1 MTANPAG
8 AAVSVRQRPRARWR
22 AYLLLSRVSNVPT
35 VWSNV
40 LAGMCLASAALDSA
54 AYLRLALSMSAFYT
68 AGMFLNDAF
77 DEPFDRRHRPE
88 RPIPAGDVSRG
99 EVLLIGAA
107 LMLAGEALLVQ
118 SATASIVGALLA
130 AAILLYNY
138 RHKGSRFAPLVMGAC
153 RGLVYCAAAAY
164 VSTITTTV
172 GVAAVIMA
180 AYVAGLTVVAKL
192 AGPSARWL
200 VPTLIA
206 AISLVDAAIIATVS
220 SLPSLAL
227 VAAVG
232 FPLTLFLQRFVPGD

>member
-1 MTANPAG
+1 MTANS
-8 AAVSVRQRPRARWR
+8 AAVDVSVRHRPRWR

-35 VWSNV
+35 VWTNV
-40 LAGMCLASAALDSA
+40 LAGMCVASVAIDAST
-54 AYLRLALSMSAFYT
+54 YLRLALSMSAFYT

-88 RPIPAGDVSRG
+88 RPIPAGDVSRN
-99 EVLLIGAA
+99 EVVLIGAA
-107 LMLAGEALLVQ
+107 LLLLGELLLAPGATALL
-118 SATASIVGALLA
+118 VGALLA
-130 AAILLYNY
+130 AAILLYDY

-164 VSTITTTV
+164 VSTITAAV
-172 GVAAVIMA
+172 GVAAVIVA

-206 AISLVDAAIIATVS
+206 AISLVDAAMIAIAAA
-220 SLPSLAL
+220 PWSLAL
-227 VAAVG
+227 VAVAG